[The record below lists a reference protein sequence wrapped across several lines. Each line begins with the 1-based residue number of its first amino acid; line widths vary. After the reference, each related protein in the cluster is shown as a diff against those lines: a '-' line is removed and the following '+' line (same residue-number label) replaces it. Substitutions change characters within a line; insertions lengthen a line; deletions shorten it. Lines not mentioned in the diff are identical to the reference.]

1 MKKEK
6 KPLEHPKN
14 TTVTPKTD
22 AQNDIKEIVNS
33 LNSLKELLAKI
44 AVSLEK
50 LYLIM
55 PFKK

>member
-6 KPLEHPKN
+6 KPLEQPKN

-22 AQNDIKEIVNS
+22 AQNDIKEIVDS
-33 LNSLKELLAKI
+33 LHSLKELLTRI

-50 LYLIM
+50 LYSIM

>member
-6 KPLEHPKN
+6 KNVEMPKN

-44 AVSLEK
+44 ALSLEK

>member
-6 KPLEHPKN
+6 KTLEQPKN

-22 AQNDIKEIVNS
+22 AQNDVKEIVNS
-33 LNSLKELLAKI
+33 LHSLKELLTRI
-44 AVSLEK
+44 AVSLDK

>member
-1 MKKEK
+1 V
-6 KPLEHPKN
+6 PKN
-14 TTVTPKTD
+14 DTEQD
-22 AQNDIKEIVNS
+22 LRDIKE
-33 LNSLKELLAKI
+33 LLTRI

>member
-6 KPLEHPKN
+6 KNVEMPKN

-50 LYLIM
+50 LYSIM

>member
-6 KPLEHPKN
+6 KTLEQPKN

-33 LNSLKELLAKI
+33 LHSLKELLTRI
-44 AVSLEK
+44 AVSLDK

>member
-6 KPLEHPKN
+6 KNVDTPKN

-33 LNSLKELLAKI
+33 LHSLNELLTSI
-44 AVSLEK
+44 ALSLEK

>member
-6 KPLEHPKN
+6 KSLEQPKN

-22 AQNDIKEIVNS
+22 AQNDIKEI
-33 LNSLKELLAKI
+33 KELLTRI